1 MDEALEHFNDQVKGL
16 NVLQIMHVTILLSE
30 LLESLLVV
38 LAHVSECCALQ
49 EEIVVLLRLVVEN
62 DFVSL
67 FLGSFV

>member
-1 MDEALEHFNDQVKGL
+1 MLEHFHNQVESL
-16 NVLQIMHVTILLSE
+16 NVLQIMRVTILLSE

-62 DFVSL
+62 YFVSL
-67 FLGSFV
+67 FQSSFV